1 MWKKSISLL
10 TRSSVINR
18 LFILLFGLCL
28 AACTR
33 SGVTLPWQKT
43 ATLTALPSVTST
55 PTQSPTKVL
64 TVCLGEEP
72 ESLYLYAER
81 QSAAMWSVLEAIY
94 DGPIDEG
101 AGKYKAVILQKIP
114 ALEDGDLAQSAIP
127 VFSGNLVVD
136 ANDNIV
142 ALENGVSILPS
153 GCKDSS
159 CSIVWDGVSEIQMD
173 QMTANFKLRTNL
185 IWSDGIPLT
194 AADSLFSFTIDSDPA
209 TSTGKWRTD
218 ITYSY
223 EMLDD
228 LTIQWKGLPG
238 YQGLEAQGMFWIPLP
253 KHLLG
258 SLPLAEIK
266 NADLAKRTP
275 MGWGPYVIT
284 EWVSGDHISL
294 EKNDNYFRASEG
306 LPVFDQLVYQFVDPN
321 GGGSLA
327 ALAAGQCDL
336 LERSSDP
343 QVDQILV
350 TDLLNSTDDRA
361 EWKTGPEIVQLVI
374 GMKPASYDNGYNAAT
389 DRYNYFRDPIMRHA
403 LTLCIDRQTLNSEI
417 FNGMAELA
425 SVDDLLGNQSSRTDS
440 ESESYDRIAADKL
453 FAQSGWIDAD
463 DNPATSRVAVNVIGV
478 PGGTSLSLS
487 LLSPSDATSLAIA
500 SGVSKSLAGCGI
512 EVTTTGYPFS
522 ELYGPGPDG
531 LVFGRNF
538 DLMLIDWQY
547 SLSPACYLYSTI
559 QIPSAGNYWI
569 GGNVSG
575 YSNDAFDVAC
585 SSLMRAI
592 PGDGNWDLSLQHVV
606 EYFKADPP
614 AIPLFKLPKLV
625 LTRPELCTFI
635 FDPYARSD
643 LSNLESLDFGSVC
656 ISK

>member
-1 MWKKSISLL
+1 MWKKSFDLM
-10 TRSSVINR
+10 TRIPVIIR
-18 LFILLFGLCL
+18 LFILLCVLCL
-28 AACTR
+28 AACTS
-33 SGVTLPWQKT
+33 SGVKLPWQKT
-43 ATLTALPSVTST
+43 ATLTAAPSVTSA
-55 PTQSPTKVL
+55 PTQAPTKEL

-72 ESLYLYAER
+72 VSLYLYAER

-101 AGKYKAVILQKIP
+101 AGKYKAVILQKVP
-114 ALEDGDLAQSAIP
+114 AFEDGDLTQTAIP
-127 VFSGNLVVD
+127 VSSGNLVVD

-159 CSIVWDGVSEIQMD
+159 CSIVWDGISEIKMD
-173 QMTANFKLRTNL
+173 QVTAKFLLRNNL
-185 IWSDGIPLT
+185 LWSDGMSLT
-194 AADSLFSFTIDSDPA
+194 AEDSLFSFTLDSDPA

-228 LTIQWKGLPG
+228 LTLQWKGLPG
-238 YQGLEAQGMFWIPLP
+238 YQGLEAQGMFWVPLP

-258 SLPLAEIK
+258 GLPVSEIE
-266 NADLAKRTP
+266 NADLATRTP

-284 EWVSGDHISL
+284 EWVSGDHIRL
-294 EKNDNYFRASEG
+294 EKNGNYFRASEG
-306 LPVFDQLVYQFVDPN
+306 LPVFDQLVYRFIDPN

-343 QVDQILV
+343 QSNQVLV
-350 TDLLNSTDDRA
+350 TDLLNSTDAKA

-374 GMKPASYDNGYNAAT
+374 GMKPASYDNGYNAAI
-389 DRYNYFRDPIMRHA
+389 DRYNYFGDPITRQAMA
-403 LTLCIDRQTLNSEI
+403 LCIDRQTLNIEI
-417 FNGMAELA
+417 FNGKAGLA
-425 SVDDLLGNQSSRTDS
+425 SVADLLENQSSRTDTG
-440 ESESYDRIAADKL
+440 SESYDRIAANKL
-453 FAQSGWIDAD
+453 FEQSGWMDAD
-463 DNPATSRVAVNVIGV
+463 NNPATPRVAVNVSGV
-478 PGGTSLSLS
+478 PSGTSLSLS
-487 LLSPSDATSLAIA
+487 LLSPSNTTSLAIA
-500 SGVSKSLAGCGI
+500 SGIAKSLAGCGI
-512 EVTTTGYPFS
+512 EVKTTAYPFS
-522 ELYGPGPDG
+522 ELYAPGPEG

-538 DLMLIDWQY
+538 DLVLINWEY
-547 SLSPACYLYSTI
+547 SLSPACYLYTTT

-575 YSNDAFDVAC
+575 YSNDEFDVAC

-592 PGDGNWDLSLQHVV
+592 PGDEDWELSLQLAA
-606 EYFKADPP
+606 EYFKADLP
-614 AIPLFKLPKLV
+614 ALPLFKLPKLF
-625 LTRPELCTFI
+625 LTRPEYCAFG

-643 LSNLESLDFGSVC
+643 LSNLEIFNFGSKC
-656 ISK
+656 NSQ